1 MDQGQTSASNSA
13 ESHRRILGMV
23 RPSVHYGFR
32 LGAVIDWLRAGYP
45 QGIPERDYVP
55 LLALLARRLTA
66 EEVAAVAAKL
76 RKGKLPASNVDI
88 GELIM
93 GVTDELARQ
102 EDVARVRGQLALGG
116 WPLAD
121 PHSASERPN
130 NL

>member
-1 MDQGQTSASNSA
+1 MSQISLPPFLN
-13 ESHRRILGMV
+13 
-23 RPSVHYGFR
+23 
-32 LGAVIDWLRAGYP
+32 AVVDWLRAGYP

-66 EEVAAVAAKL
+66 DEVATVAAQL
-76 RKGKLPASNVDI
+76 RDEGRLPVTNTDI

-93 GVTDELARQ
+93 GVTDELPRG
-102 EDVARVRGQLALGG
+102 EDVARVRAQLALGG

-121 PHSASERPN
+121 PHSTPTRPD